1 MHEMG
6 VGVSLYFVLVRALA
20 TMFFFTTLLALPGLY
35 LSLTGSRSGSQG
47 FSTARLSVA
56 EAAPQVSKD
65 RSTTVFLL
73 SWIFFYFT
81 LPPFAFYLFHN
92 TR

>member
-1 MHEMG
+1 MHELG

-56 EAAPQVSKD
+56 EAAPQVSKA
-65 RSTTVFLL
+65 TLFLL
-73 SWIFFYFT
+73 LGFSSISPS
-81 LPPFAFYLFHN
+81 LPFAFYLFHN